1 MILYLHG
8 LNSAGTAGK
17 ALTLREALAP
27 VPVISPTY
35 PAHRPRQAVAQLSQ
49 LIRKQINQTTKL
61 IIIGSSMGGFYGQ
74 YLARQFPVYHL
85 MMINPALKPWEFLQ
99 QREGEHQNFVTG
111 ERYWLTAEDIQQSRD
126 YEIKKVNDGL
136 PTTLF
141 LDRGDETIDY
151 RVAADLY
158 RDAGELLI
166 FEGGD
171 HRFQHMKEAIAH
183 IQGAILPAVQRCETP
198 PHRCRQPSQAY

>member
-17 ALTLREALAP
+17 ATALRESLAP
-27 VPVISPTY
+27 VPVVSPTY

-49 LIRKQINQTTKL
+49 LIRKLIDQTPRL
-61 IIIGSSMGGFYGQ
+61 MIIGSSMGGFYGQ
-74 YLARQFPVYHL
+74 YLARQFPIHHL
-85 MMINPALKPWEFLQ
+85 MMINPALKPWELLA

-111 ERYWLTAEDIQQSRD
+111 ERYLLTAEDIRQTRD
-126 YEIKKVNDGL
+126 YEISSVQDGL

-158 RDAGELLI
+158 RDTGELLI
-166 FEGGD
+166 FDGGD
-171 HRFQHMKEAIAH
+171 HRFQHLKEAIAH
-183 IQGAILPAVQRCETP
+183 IQSAILPTAQRCGTL
-198 PHRCRQPSQAY
+198 PHRCR

>member
-17 ALTLREALAP
+17 AIALRESLAP
-27 VPVISPTY
+27 VPVVSPTY
-35 PAHRPRQAVAQLSQ
+35 PAHRPRQAVAQLSL
-49 LIRKQINQTTKL
+49 LIRKLIEQTPKL
-61 IIIGSSMGGFYGQ
+61 MIIGSSMGGFYGQ
-74 YLARQFPVYHL
+74 YLARQFPIHHL
-85 MMINPALKPWEFLQ
+85 MMINPALKPWELLQ

-111 ERYWLTAEDIQQSRD
+111 ERYWLTAEDIQQTRD
-126 YEIKKVNDGL
+126 YEINNVQDGL

-158 RDAGELLI
+158 RDSAELLI
-166 FEGGD
+166 FDGGD
-171 HRFQHMKEAIAH
+171 HRFQHLKEAIAH
-183 IQGAILPAVQRCETP
+183 IQSAILPTAQRCGTP
-198 PHRCRQPSQAY
+198 LHRCQ